1 MESTTPFINILKNI
15 WRWGAYTLAIFCF
28 ARILLAVFLPHIW
41 DFWNSNSLDLKE
53 SIRFR
58 IYLDLVLY
66 WSNTRPEDLFSDTYL
81 YGIEEI
87 TIFAALKR
95 IATSMTLNF
104 EYLYLKFRE
113 NREYLHLYN
122 IIVINYCGVGT
133 PSFMKGELS
142 FPNSPKKVKGSDFPC
157 RRERTEKVEVSPLSS
172 F

>member
-1 MESTTPFINILKNI
+1 
-15 WRWGAYTLAIFCF
+15 
-28 ARILLAVFLPHIW
+28 
-41 DFWNSNSLDLKE
+41 
-53 SIRFR
+53 
-58 IYLDLVLY
+58 
-66 WSNTRPEDLFSDTYL
+66 
-81 YGIEEI
+81 
-87 TIFAALKR
+87 
-95 IATSMTLNF
+95 MTLNF

-157 RRERTEKVEVSPLSS
+157 RRERREKVEVSPLSS